1 MARNQIG
8 SVWSASNEISNDT
21 FQSLPA
27 RTITAGSLVIV
38 VGRFENS
45 GIATVS
51 VSDTAGA
58 TWQVQSQFNSNI
70 QTFIAWS
77 YNHPGYT
84 NDIITATYDVQ
95 RAYRNMAAIELDGS
109 DTSDPA
115 QVANIVKSSAVLNHS
130 MTVSTPCDI
139 FAIQGS
145 YSTSEIIATSPA
157 VDLLPGTYDLYLFS
171 TIRNAS
177 VSPVTIANTG
187 GGGDQASISLA
198 FSYSGGGD
206 TTAPTLSSATGT
218 ATGETTAS
226 GSVSTNEANG
236 TLYRITTSS
245 STALVADVKAGASQ
259 AVTAAGVQT
268 FNATGLPP
276 GTTLYHHLVH
286 TDEAGNDSLVATSNA
301 FTTTAPDVTAPTL
314 TSPTATATGSTTAT
328 GAVSTNEAN
337 GTLYFYASTNATEDV
352 ATVKASGASQA
363 VTVTGVQGV
372 SVIGLNGSTTYYLH
386 FVHTDPADNDS
397 ACVSSASF
405 TTSVAPGTAKLT
417 LPALRNNTGT
427 LLANE
432 VGATVH
438 IYEVASGNKVATVTG
453 ATSDSAG
460 MLVVHSSSMTSGT
473 QYRAVVVLDS
483 GAEGLQKVTATV

>member
-1 MARNQIG
+1 MAAFVDDFDGAAGQWIRERAGWAHLSGYYDALQTDGSWNMGVAARSNDGRSISHETGATSHYAEVVVGTGFLAATQQEVGLAVAVVDGTNQLNLYYRPSETLFVVLINDS
-8 SVWSASNEISNDT
+8 SVLESASSALVAGDT
-21 FQSLPA
+21 VTFSYQASGNVFEVRRNGTVILSGNA
-27 RTITAGSLVIV
+27 SSYAAGL
-38 VGRFENS
+38 
-45 GIATVS
+45 
-51 VSDTAGA
+51 AGA
-58 TWQVQSQFNSNI
+58 TK
-70 QTFIAWS
+70 T
-77 YNHPGYT
+77 G
-84 NDIITATYDVQ
+84 ITLTY
-95 RAYRNMAAIELDGS
+95 G
-109 DTSDPA
+109 
-115 QVANIVKSSAVLNHS
+115 SSAARTDVFRS
-130 MTVSTPCDI
+130 FKSDVYAGPPD
-139 FAIQGS
+139 
-145 YSTSEIIATSPA
+145 
-157 VDLLPGTYDLYLFS
+157 V
-171 TIRNAS
+171 
-177 VSPVTIANTG
+177 
-187 GGGDQASISLA
+187 
-198 FSYSGGGD
+198 
-206 TTAPTLSSATGT
+206 TAPLLTNATGT
-218 ATGETTAS
+218 TTGDTTAS

-245 STALVADVKAGASQ
+245 STALVSDVKAGASQ

-328 GAVSTNEAN
+328 GSVSTNEAN
-337 GTLYFYASTNATEDV
+337 GTLYFYASTNATESV

-363 VTVTGVQGV
+363 VTVTGAQGV
-372 SVIGLNGSTTYYLH
+372 SVTGLSGSTTYYLH
-386 FVHTDPADNDS
+386 FVHTDAANNDS
-397 ACVSSASF
+397 ARVTSASF

-417 LPALRNNTGT
+417 LPTLRNNTGT

-432 VGATVH
+432 VDATVH

-460 MLVVHSSSMTSGT
+460 MLVVQSSSMTAGT